1 MVSGYVAQVTTT
13 SRPDA
18 TPAEQSVQRPR
29 LGLLRDAAGLAGSD
43 NDAFAEVLAE
53 VVEALEPLP
62 YGVIGGVASA
72 AYGRPRWTK
81 DIDVFCRAED
91 AEAALERFAA
101 RSYRIERTNP
111 MWIYKAFRDD
121 VQIDVIFKVRSEV
134 YLDEAMIERIRKLEV
149 ESVMVPV
156 LAPEDIVVMKAMAVD
171 EESPWHWYDALGI
184 LAAVD
189 LDWEYLLLRAR
200 KSPNR
205 VLSLLHYATSI
216 DIPVSRRALR
226 RLHSSVASSME

>member
-1 MVSGYVAQVTTT
+1 
-13 SRPDA
+13 
-18 TPAEQSVQRPR
+18 VQRPQ
-29 LGLLRDAAGLAGSD
+29 LGLDRDADGRAGSD
-43 NDAFAEVLAE
+43 EDAFPSVLSE
-53 VVEALEPLP
+53 LVETLD
-62 YGVIGGVASA
+62 GVPFGLIGGVASA

-81 DIDVFCRAED
+81 DIDIFCRAED
-91 AEAALERFAA
+91 AEGILDRLAPRGFDV
-101 RSYRIERTNP
+101 ERTNP

-134 YLDEAMIERIRKLEV
+134 YFDQPMADRIRHLEV
-149 ESVMVPV
+149 DGVELPV

-184 LAAVD
+184 LAVVD
-189 LDWEYLLLRAR
+189 LDWDYLVTRAR

-216 DIPVSRRALR
+216 DAPVSLVALR
-226 RLHSSVASSME
+226 QLHEVVAATWG

>member
-1 MVSGYVAQVTTT
+1 MANVGRLVPVG
-13 SRPDA
+13 PDD
-18 TPAEQSVQRPR
+18 TPPVQRPQ
-29 LGLLRDAAGLAGSD
+29 LGLDRDAAGRAGSD
-43 NDAFAEVLAE
+43 EDAFPSVLGE
-53 VVEALEPLP
+53 LVEILD
-62 YGVIGGVASA
+62 GVPFGLIGGVASA

-81 DIDVFCRAED
+81 DIDIFCRAED
-91 AEAALERFAA
+91 AEGILERLAQRGFDV
-101 RSYRIERTNP
+101 ERTNP

-134 YLDEAMIERIRKLEV
+134 YFDQAMAERIRPIQVDGV
-149 ESVMVPV
+149 ELPV

-184 LAAVD
+184 LAVVD
-189 LDWEYLLLRAR
+189 LDWDYLVMRAR

-216 DIPVSRRALR
+216 DVPVSLAALR
-226 RLHSSVASSME
+226 QLHEVVAATWG

>member
-1 MVSGYVAQVTTT
+1 MGVRLVPVGSTDGRV
-13 SRPDA
+13 
-18 TPAEQSVQRPR
+18 VQRPR
-29 LGLLRDAAGLAGSD
+29 LGLDRDPGGRAGSD
-43 NDAFAEVLAE
+43 EEIFPDVLGE
-53 VVEALEPLP
+53 VVATLADVPFGL
-62 YGVIGGVASA
+62 IGGVASA

-91 AEAALERFAA
+91 AEGVLDRLAAQRFEV
-101 RSYRIERTNP
+101 ERTNP

-134 YLDEAMIERIRKLEV
+134 YFDEAMAERIRHV
-149 ESVMVPV
+149 ELDGVELPV

-189 LDWEYLLLRAR
+189 LDWDYVVLRAR

-205 VLSLLHYATSI
+205 VLSLLHYAASI
-216 DIPVSRRALR
+216 DVPVSLAALR
-226 RLHSSVASSME
+226 RLHDLVAVAWDP

>member
-1 MVSGYVAQVTTT
+1 MGVRLVPVGSDDGRA
-13 SRPDA
+13 
-18 TPAEQSVQRPR
+18 VQRPR
-29 LGLLRDAAGLAGSD
+29 LGLDRDAGGRAGSD
-43 NDAFAEVLAE
+43 EDVFPGVLRE
-53 VVEALEPLP
+53 VVVALSDVPF
-62 YGVIGGVASA
+62 GVIGGVASA

-91 AEAALERFAA
+91 AEGVLDRLAA
-101 RSYRIERTNP
+101 RGFEVERTNP
-111 MWIYKAFRDD
+111 MWIYKAFSDD

-134 YLDEAMIERIRKLEV
+134 YFDEVMAERIRRV
-149 ESVMVPV
+149 ELDGVELPV

-184 LAAVD
+184 LSAVD
-189 LDWEYLLLRAR
+189 LDWDYLVTRAR

-216 DIPVSRRALR
+216 DVPVSVAALR
-226 RLHSSVASSME
+226 RLHEVVAMAWDAS

>member
-1 MVSGYVAQVTTT
+1 MGVRLVPVGSNDDRA
-13 SRPDA
+13 
-18 TPAEQSVQRPR
+18 VQRPR
-29 LGLLRDAAGLAGSD
+29 LGLDRDAGGHAGSD
-43 NDAFAEVLAE
+43 EKVFPDVLRDVLDAIGEVPFGL
-53 VVEALEPLP
+53 
-62 YGVIGGVASA
+62 IGGVASA

-91 AEAALERFAA
+91 ADTVLDRLAA
-101 RSYRIERTNP
+101 RGFDTERTNP
-111 MWIYKAFRDD
+111 MWIYKGFRDD

-134 YLDEAMIERIRKLEV
+134 YLDEAMVDRIRRVEV
-149 ESVMVPV
+149 DGVELPV

-184 LAAVD
+184 LTAAD
-189 LDWEYLLLRAR
+189 LDWDYLVMRAR

-216 DIPVSRRALR
+216 DVPVSLAALR
-226 RLHSSVASSME
+226 RLHDLVATAWDSP